1 MTVLSDAA
9 ELCRELDKRHI
20 AYQLLIVRDTALMVS
35 VALPGERWEIEFF
48 EDGRTELERFVSQGV
63 VDAPRVQAE
72 LLARLD
78 D

>member
-9 ELCRELDKRHI
+9 ELCHELDKRHI

-48 EDGRTELERFVSQGV
+48 EDGRMELERFVSQGV
-63 VDAPRVQAE
+63 VDAPGVQAE

-78 D
+78 G